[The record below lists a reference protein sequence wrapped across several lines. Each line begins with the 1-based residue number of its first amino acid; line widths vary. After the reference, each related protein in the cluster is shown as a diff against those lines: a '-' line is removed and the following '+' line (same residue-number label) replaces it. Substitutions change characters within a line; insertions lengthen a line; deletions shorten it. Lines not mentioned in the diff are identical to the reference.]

1 MNISCGGVKSKEEII
16 NEVLNILNHGTIEEQ
31 QGALASAA
39 AERKERSSER
49 EPSERKVA
57 EEDGLVGLGNTEGE
71 RGDIEVV

>member
-1 MNISCGGVKSKEEII
+1 MNISCGGVKPKEEII

-39 AERKERSSER
+39 ERKERSSER

-57 EEDGLVGLGNTEGE
+57 EEDGLVGLAIQKEKE
-71 RGDIEVV
+71 EK